1 MINLSIK
8 NFKCFYDIEI
18 PINDLTVFAGGNGNG
33 KSTAIQSLLLLRR
46 TVEHCSEWKTNN
58 FEYKSINKLNVEL
71 NDVYCLGLG
80 NSLNILPSEF
90 KDTTIELGIIN
101 ESEALKI
108 EYSTNN
114 LNEVW
119 ITPQKLINHTFQYP
133 NNPLMFQQ
141 FYYLNAER
149 IGPRINQGIKF
160 YDYPNVGFQGEFTAQ
175 IIADLDSLEVES
187 KFKIASNR
195 VLNDKNYLKGNKFQH
210 HINAWLSYIIDGV
223 TIIPV
228 KDSETHTARI
238 TVENSFSKGKPT
250 FPTNTGFGISY
261 SLPIIVS
268 CLLAEK
274 DRILIIENPEA
285 HLHPSAQSKMG
296 YFLGIM
302 ANAGVRI
309 IVETHSD
316 HIING
321 IQIAVA
327 KKAIQ
332 HNKVTVNYFYR
343 EEKDQE
349 ELDEDKVLGI
359 RQQPAVKSIMINEKG
374 ELSEWPKGFF
384 DQTQIDYSK
393 LIKLRKN
400 V

>member
-1 MINLSIK
+1 MITLSIK
-8 NFKCFYDIEI
+8 NFKCFFEIEI
-18 PINDLTVFAGGNGNG
+18 PINNLTVFAGGNGNG

-46 TVEHCSEWKTNN
+46 TIEHCGEWKGDH
-58 FEYKSINKLNVEL
+58 FEYNRLNSLNVEL

-80 NSLNILPSEF
+80 NSLNVLPSEF
-90 KDTTIELGIIN
+90 KETDIVLGLSIDDK
-101 ESEALKI
+101 SLKI
-108 EYSTNN
+108 KFRTNK

-119 ITPQKLINHTFQYP
+119 ITPDEILNNDFQYP
-133 NNPLMFQQ
+133 ENPLMYQE

-149 IGPRINQGIKF
+149 IGPRINQKIRF

-175 IIADLDSLEVES
+175 IIADLDSLEIES
-187 KFKIASNR
+187 KFKIDEKRIN
-195 VLNDKNYLKGNKFQH
+195 NDPKYLKGSKFQH
-210 HINAWLSYIIDGV
+210 HVNAWLSYIIDGV
-223 TIIPV
+223 TIQPI
-228 KDSETHTARI
+228 KDSDTHTARI
-238 TVENSFSKGKPT
+238 SVENSYSKGNSI

-268 CLLAEK
+268 CLLARK
-274 DRILIIENPEA
+274 DTFLIIENPEA

-302 ANAGVRI
+302 ADAGVKI

-327 KKAIQ
+327 GGKIKSSLVSINFFSHLENSIQPEVLAIQ
-332 HNKVTVNYFYR
+332 LKNN
-343 EEKDQE
+343 
-349 ELDEDKVLGI
+349 
-359 RQQPAVKSIMINEKG
+359 G
-374 ELSEWPKGFF
+374 ELTEWPKGFF
-384 DQTQIDYSK
+384 DQTQIDYSR
-393 LIKLRKN
+393 LIQLRKN

>member
-1 MINLSIK
+1 MITLSIK

-18 PINDLTVFAGGNGNG
+18 PINELTVFAGGNGNG
-33 KSTAIQSLLLLRR
+33 KSTAIQTLLLLRR
-46 TVEHCSEWKTNN
+46 TIEHCSQWGNGY
-58 FEYKSINKLNVEL
+58 FEYNNINRLNVEL

-90 KDTTIELGIIN
+90 KETDIILGLRN
-101 ESEALKI
+101 LDESLKI
-108 EYSTNN
+108 KYSTNN

-119 ITPQKLINHTFQYP
+119 ITPIELLDKSFRYP

-149 IGPRINQGIKF
+149 IGPRINQSIKF
-160 YDYPNVGFQGEFTAQ
+160 YDYPNVGYQGEFTAQ
-175 IIADLDSLEVES
+175 IISDLDSLEIES
-187 KFKIASNR
+187 KFKMDSARILDDA
-195 VLNDKNYLKGNKFQH
+195 KYLKGSKFQH
-210 HINAWLSYIIDGV
+210 HVNAWLSYIIDGV

-238 TVENSFSKGKPT
+238 TVENSYSKGKGV

-261 SLPIIVS
+261 SLPILVS

-274 DRILIIENPEA
+274 DSILIIENPEA

-296 YFLGIM
+296 YFLSVI
-302 ANAGVRI
+302 ANSGVKI

-327 KKAIQ
+327 KKAIEYT
-332 HNKVTVNYFYR
+332 KVTINYFYKEDKTEQELR
-343 EEKDQE
+343 EEKSD
-349 ELDEDKVLGI
+349 GI
-359 RQQPAVKSIMINEKG
+359 RQQPSVNPIRIKEKG
-374 ELSEWPKGFF
+374 ELTDWPKGFF
-384 DQTQIDYSK
+384 DQSQLDYSH
-393 LIKLRKN
+393 LIKLRKD

>member
-1 MINLSIK
+1 MINLAIK
-8 NFKCFYDIEI
+8 NFKCFYDVEI

-46 TVEHCSEWKTNN
+46 TVEHCGEWKSDH
-58 FEYKSINKLNVEL
+58 FEYHTPNRLNVEL
-71 NDVYCLGLG
+71 NGVYCLGLG
-80 NSLNILPSEF
+80 NSINILPSEF
-90 KDTTIELGIIN
+90 DEAEIELGIN
-101 ESEALKI
+101 REDENFNVLFD
-108 EYSTNN
+108 TNKGDE
-114 LNEVW
+114 LW
-119 ITPQKLINHTFQYP
+119 ITPKKVDNNFPYP
-133 NNPLMFQQ
+133 DNPLLFQE

-149 IGPRINQGIKF
+149 IGPRIAQSIKF
-160 YDYPNVGFQGEFTAQ
+160 YDYYNVGYQGEFTAQ
-175 IIADLDSLEVES
+175 IIDDLDTLESET
-187 KFKIASNR
+187 KFKIDANR
-195 VLNDKNYLKGNKFQH
+195 VLSDKDYLKGGKFQH

-223 TIIPV
+223 TIIPI
-228 KDSETHTARI
+228 KDSQTHTARI
-238 TVENSFSKGKPT
+238 AVENSYSKGKPT

-274 DRILIIENPEA
+274 GRILIIENPEA

-296 YFLGIM
+296 YFLGVM
-302 ANAGVRI
+302 ANAGVKI

-321 IQIAVA
+321 VQIAVA
-327 KKAIQ
+327 KKAV
-332 HNKVTVNYFYR
+332 NYNNVTVNYFYQ
-343 EEKDQE
+343 EDKTKE

-359 RQQPAVKSIMINEKG
+359 KQQPIVKSIHINEKG

>member
-1 MINLSIK
+1 MNTLGIK
-8 NFKCFYDIEI
+8 NFKCFYDVEI
-18 PINDLTVFAGGNGNG
+18 LINDLTVFAGGNGNG
-33 KSTAIQSLLLLRR
+33 KSTAIQAILLLRR
-46 TVEHCSEWKTNN
+46 TIEHCSEWKGNS
-58 FEYKSINKLNVEL
+58 FEYNSINGLNVDL
-71 NDVYCLGLG
+71 NDVYCLRLG

-90 KDTTIELGIIN
+90 TETDIELGLSN
-101 ESEALKI
+101 NDKSLTVR
-108 EYSTNN
+108 YSTNN

-119 ITPQKLINHTFQYP
+119 ITPDNILSNDFKYP
-133 NNPLMFQQ
+133 ENPLMLQH

-175 IIADLDSLEVES
+175 IIADLDSLEIES
-187 KFKIASNR
+187 KFKIDSNR
-195 VLNDKNYLKGNKFQH
+195 ILNDTNYLKGSKFQH
-210 HINAWLSYIIDGV
+210 HVNAWLSYIINGV
-223 TIIPV
+223 TIIPT

-238 TVENSFSKGKPT
+238 KVENSFSKGKSI

-268 CLLAEK
+268 CLLARK
-274 DRILIIENPEA
+274 GAFIIIENPEA

-296 YFLGIM
+296 YFLGFM
-302 ANAGVRI
+302 ANSGIKI

-327 KKAIQ
+327 EKIIG
-332 HNKVTVNYFYR
+332 NDLVTINFFNHLGDSLQP
-343 EEKDQE
+343 E
-349 ELDEDKVLGI
+349 VLPI
-359 RQQPAVKSIMINEKG
+359 KLNIKG
-374 ELSEWPKGFF
+374 ELTDWPKGFF
-384 DQTQIDYSK
+384 DQTQLDYSH
-393 LIKLRKN
+393 LLRLRKN

>member
-1 MINLSIK
+1 MITLSIK
-8 NFKCFYDIEI
+8 NFKCFYAVEI

-46 TVEHCSEWKTNN
+46 TIEHCSEWKGNH
-58 FEYKSINKLNVEL
+58 FEYNNINSLNVEL

-80 NSLNILPSEF
+80 NSLNVLPSEF
-90 KDTTIELGIIN
+90 KETDIELGLSKTDRSLLI
-101 ESEALKI
+101 K
-108 EYSTNN
+108 YSTNN

-119 ITPQKLINHTFQYP
+119 ITPDKLLRNDFKYP
-133 NNPLMFQQ
+133 ENMLMFQQ

-149 IGPRINQGIKF
+149 IGPRIKQGIKF

-175 IIADLDSLEVES
+175 IIADLDSLEIES
-187 KFKIASNR
+187 KFKIDSNR
-195 VLNDKNYLKGNKFQH
+195 VLNDTKYLKGSKFQH
-210 HINAWLSYIIDGV
+210 HVNAWLSYIFDGV

-238 TVENSFSKGKPT
+238 TVENSYSSGKGI

-274 DRILIIENPEA
+274 NSILIIENPEA

-296 YFLGIM
+296 FFLGVM
-302 ANAGVRI
+302 ANAGTKI

-327 KKAIQ
+327 KNAIK
-332 HNKVTVNYFYR
+332 NKKVTINYFY
-343 EEKDQE
+343 K
-349 ELDEDKVLGI
+349 EDKTEQELQEDKILGVK
-359 RQQPAVKSIMINEKG
+359 QQPVVKSIHINGKG
-374 ELSEWPKGFF
+374 ELTEWPKGFF
-384 DQTQIDYSK
+384 DQTQIDYIELLNLK
-393 LIKLRKN
+393 KK
-400 V
+400 

>member
-1 MINLSIK
+1 MLTLSIK
-8 NFKCFYDIEI
+8 NFKCFYDIEV
-18 PINDLTVFAGGNGNG
+18 PINELTIFAGGNGNG

-46 TVEHCSEWKTNN
+46 TIEHCSEWKGNY
-58 FEYKSINKLNVEL
+58 FEYNNINHLNVEL

-80 NSLNILPSEF
+80 NSLNVLPTEF
-90 KDTTIELGIIN
+90 KETNIVLGLSN
-101 ESEALKI
+101 TDQSLLVK
-108 EYSTNN
+108 YSTNN
-114 LNEVW
+114 LTEVW
-119 ITPQKLINHTFQYP
+119 ITPDKLLRNDFQYP
-133 NNPLMFQQ
+133 ENPLMFQQ

-149 IGPRINQGIKF
+149 IGPRIKQEIKF

-175 IIADLDSLEVES
+175 IITDLDSLEIES
-187 KFKIASNR
+187 KFKIDSKR
-195 VLNDKNYLKGNKFQH
+195 VLNDKKYLKGSKFQH

-238 TVENSFSKGKPT
+238 TVDNSYSSGKGI

-274 DRILIIENPEA
+274 NSIQIIENPEA

-296 YFLGIM
+296 YFLGAM
-302 ANAGVRI
+302 ANAGIKI

-316 HIING
+316 HVVNG

-332 HNKVTVNYFYR
+332 HNKVTINYFY
-343 EEKDQE
+343 K
-349 ELDEDKVLGI
+349 EDKSEQEIQEDKILDVK
-359 RQQPAVKSIMINEKG
+359 QQPIVKPILINEKG
-374 ELSEWPKGFF
+374 ELTEWPKGFF
-384 DQTQIDYSK
+384 DQTQIDYVELLNLK
-393 LIKLRKN
+393 KK
-400 V
+400 

>member
-1 MINLSIK
+1 MITLSIK

-33 KSTAIQSLLLLRR
+33 KSTAIQALLLLRR
-46 TVEHCSEWKTNN
+46 TIEHCSEWKNDH
-58 FEYKSINKLNVEL
+58 FEYNNINHLNVEL

-80 NSLNILPSEF
+80 NSLNVLPSEF
-90 KDTTIELGIIN
+90 KETDIELGLSKDDKSLLVKYN
-101 ESEALKI
+101 
-108 EYSTNN
+108 TNN

-119 ITPQKLINHTFQYP
+119 ITPDTLLRKDFIYP
-133 NNPLMFQQ
+133 ENALMFQQ

-175 IIADLDSLEVES
+175 IIADLDSLEIES
-187 KFKIASNR
+187 KFKIDSNR
-195 VLNDKNYLKGNKFQH
+195 VLNDTKYLKGSKFQH
-210 HINAWLSYIIDGV
+210 HVNAWLSYIIDGV

-238 TVENSFSKGKPT
+238 TVENSYSKGKGV

-274 DRILIIENPEA
+274 DSILIIENPEA

-296 YFLGIM
+296 YFLGVM
-302 ANAGVRI
+302 ANSGIKI

-327 KKAIQ
+327 TQKIKSDSITINFFI
-332 HNKVTVNYFYR
+332 HNADT
-343 EEKDQE
+343 
-349 ELDEDKVLGI
+349 L
-359 RQQPAVKSIMINEKG
+359 QPAVKQINIKERG
-374 ELSEWPKGFF
+374 ELTDWPKGFF
-384 DQTQIDYSK
+384 DQTQIDYSYM
-393 LIKLRKN
+393 INLRKR
-400 V
+400 

>member
-1 MINLSIK
+1 MTKLTIK
-8 NFKCFYDIEI
+8 NFKCFYETEI
-18 PINDLTVFAGGNGNG
+18 QLNDLTVFAGGNGNG

-58 FEYKSINKLNVEL
+58 FEYNSINKLNVEL

-90 KDTTIELGIIN
+90 KETEIELGLESNN
-101 ESEALKI
+101 ESFKI
-108 EYSTNN
+108 KYSTNN

-119 ITPQKLINHTFQYP
+119 ITPQQLISNSFRHP
-133 NNPLMFQQ
+133 NNPLLFQQ

-160 YDYPNVGFQGEFTAQ
+160 YDYPNVGYQGEFTAQ
-175 IIADLDSLEVES
+175 IIADLDSLETDS
-187 KFKIASNR
+187 KYKIDSNR
-195 VLNDKNYLKGNKFQH
+195 VLNDSKYLKGSKFQH

-238 TVENSFSKGKPT
+238 SVENSYSKGKAI

-268 CLLAEK
+268 CLLAVK

-296 YFLGIM
+296 YFLGVM
-302 ANAGVRI
+302 ANAGVKI

-327 KKAIQ
+327 KKAID
-332 HNKVTVNYFYR
+332 NKKVTVNYFSKKDKT
-343 EEKDQE
+343 EEEIKEAGEQTS
-349 ELDEDKVLGI
+349 
-359 RQQPAVKSIMINEKG
+359 RQQPDVNPIRIKENG
-374 ELSEWPKGFF
+374 ELTEWPRGFF
-384 DQTQIDYSK
+384 DQTQIDYSQ
-393 LIKLRKN
+393 LIQLRKN